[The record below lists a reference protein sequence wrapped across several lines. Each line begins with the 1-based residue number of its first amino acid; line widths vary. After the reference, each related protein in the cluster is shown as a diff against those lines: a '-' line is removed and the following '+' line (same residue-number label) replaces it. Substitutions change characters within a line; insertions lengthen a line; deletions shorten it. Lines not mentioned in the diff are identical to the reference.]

1 MKKVEPLPFRTHL
14 ACVVGVVMLVSP
26 LLAEPHTQAIATQVA
41 AQLDAQMLDAFAAED
56 PNDAGRFI
64 AAIYVGE
71 HILAIS
77 AVHPAPASVRQDIA
91 AGNYRQVYSVLS
103 TSANKEGRLF
113 VTDFGAPGLRPTRKP
128 NESFDIT
135 WRDSTHQTTFDGNW
149 RTQNLSEAEYRDRFA
164 ADERQYAQM
173 LQVLDV
179 ALQDRTGVQVTR
191 SASAPASA
199 H

>member
-113 VTDFGAPGLRPTRKP
+113 GTYWERRACVRLENPMSPSISRGETRRTKRRLTATGVHRTSPRLNTAIDSRQTNGSTRKCFKCLT
-128 NESFDIT
+128 S
-135 WRDSTHQTTFDGNW
+135 RC
-149 RTQNLSEAEYRDRFA
+149 
-164 ADERQYAQM
+164 
-173 LQVLDV
+173 
-179 ALQDRTGVQVTR
+179 RTGLACR
-191 SASAPASA
+191 
-199 H
+199 